1 MSSYKKTMREAREE
15 MLMREAAGFEL
26 VLEGGDYKS
35 KADAMA
41 AAADAYAKQRDPLD
55 EIEVYQ
61 MSSNKF
67 EINHPMNSSGR
78 NSIEKRGGKLIGKV
92 GKNFKEEVELDEA
105 SKYDL
110 YHKDFSSAM
119 QHAYKM
125 AKKLHGITIS
135 PDEISDKVATGPRKP
150 SEGKTNKYRLEG
162 DKGGIQIQVYNK
174 GGSKPF
180 ELNMYKE
187 EVDLDEDIATMAMAV
202 MGLNAAALL
211 PVLFMAVREII
222 RGTPLE
228 SSIKNVVDKLK
239 KNKNYKMSDSE
250 KSDVKGFVSKV
261 KKEKPSLLQKVM
273 KQAKLNLLKDEVE
286 LDEAVKVGDTVKV
299 KLNRKG
305 KEYIEKGKVTKIE
318 KDSIIVKH
326 DFSRTPSRV
335 SMKNIVKEEVEL
347 DEEEDFKPHKMYDPK
362 TGKSYDAKTMDDH
375 LRMKKKGYD
384 HEKPKDEDED
394 EIDESLWANIA
405 AKRKRIKAGSGEKMR
420 KPGEKGAPTPD
431 QMAKAKNEELDK
443 DDESIVKKVVG
454 KLKKASQAHAGQ
466 SKALEKA
473 LDEQETTPTENPVV
487 KAQNKLK
494 VVKKVA
500 NLKQQMAA
508 IKNEEVEL
516 DEAKMSSSQI
526 AMLKKAYEPMRDK
539 KIGVENADRL
549 SKMMNKI
556 AGDKEALM
564 QLFKADI
571 PFVSQSAVTK
581 LITKHGM
588 KGAEI
593 NKLREGHE
601 INEVLPFVVGA
612 AARLAAPIITR
623 KLAATGARKLATG
636 AVRAATGVAK
646 TAAATAATANA
657 APPSDDAQQER
668 DNARAQAERQRAAD
682 QAAQQDAAQRKAA
695 AYGMTTEASA
705 YSDARRAMA
714 SDPSTRQKFSKNIS
728 ASDDDIK
735 SADKN
740 IIMQLRDVVSLKGVG
755 KLTLKPSEEK
765 KLKKS
770 GSGYTKTAGSGFV
783 EFANGRKEKV
793 DLKIA
798 QAILD
803 KYNKQRKPSDK
814 ERFQAKI
821 SKSKKDMLKALKETN
836 QIDKNRTSLSKV
848 KNFMKENEEK

>member
-1 MSSYKKTMREAREE
+1 MSSYRKTMREALEE
-15 MLMREAAGFEL
+15 MHDIAEDFKPHKMYDPKTG
-26 VLEGGDYKS
+26 
-35 KADAMA
+35 KAYDAKTM
-41 AAADAYAKQRDPLD
+41 DDHLRMKKKGYDHEKPKDEDED
-55 EIEVYQ
+55 EIDESLWANIAAKRKRIKAGSGETMRKKGDPGAPTSDQ
-61 MSSNKF
+61 MAKA
-67 EINHPMNSSGR
+67 
-78 NSIEKRGGKLIGKV
+78 
-92 GKNFKEEVELDEA
+92 KNEEVELDEA

-110 YHKDFSSAM
+110 YHKDFSGAM

-187 EVDLDEDIATMAMAV
+187 EVELDEDVATMGAIV

-250 KSDVKGFVSKV
+250 KSDVTGFVSKV
-261 KKEKPSLLQKVM
+261 KKEKPSLFKKVM
-273 KQAKLNLLKDEVE
+273 S
-286 LDEAVKVGDTVKV
+286 KV
-299 KLNRKG
+299 R
-305 KEYIEKGKVTKIE
+305 
-318 KDSIIVKH
+318 SI
-326 DFSRTPSRV
+326 
-335 SMKNIVKEEVEL
+335 KEEVEL
-347 DEEEDFKPHKMYDPK
+347 D
-362 TGKSYDAKTMDDH
+362 
-375 LRMKKKGYD
+375 
-384 HEKPKDEDED
+384 
-394 EIDESLWANIA
+394 
-405 AKRKRIKAGSGEKMR
+405 
-420 KPGEKGAPTPD
+420 
-431 QMAKAKNEELDK
+431 EELDK

-623 KLAATGARKLATG
+623 KLAATGVRKLATG

>member
-1 MSSYKKTMREAREE
+1 MKGQKGQKSFDDAQ
-15 MLMREAAGFEL
+15 AIA
-26 VLEGGDYKS
+26 DYF
-35 KADAMA
+35 
-41 AAADAYAKQRDPLD
+41 AK
-55 EIEVYQ
+55 
-61 MSSNKF
+61 NK
-67 EINHPMNSSGR
+67 
-78 NSIEKRGGKLIGKV
+78 
-92 GKNFKEEVELDEA
+92 
-105 SKYDL
+105 
-110 YHKDFSSAM
+110 
-119 QHAYKM
+119 
-125 AKKLHGITIS
+125 IT
-135 PDEISDKVATGPRKP
+135 
-150 SEGKTNKYRLEG
+150 
-162 DKGGIQIQVYNK
+162 
-174 GGSKPF
+174 
-180 ELNMYKE
+180 E
-187 EVDLDEDIATMAMAV
+187 EVD
-202 MGLNAAALL
+202 
-211 PVLFMAVREII
+211 
-222 RGTPLE
+222 
-228 SSIKNVVDKLK
+228 
-239 KNKNYKMSDSE
+239 
-250 KSDVKGFVSKV
+250 
-261 KKEKPSLLQKVM
+261 
-273 KQAKLNLLKDEVE
+273 
-286 LDEAVKVGDTVKV
+286 
-299 KLNRKG
+299 
-305 KEYIEKGKVTKIE
+305 
-318 KDSIIVKH
+318 
-326 DFSRTPSRV
+326 
-335 SMKNIVKEEVEL
+335 
-347 DEEEDFKPHKMYDPK
+347 
-362 TGKSYDAKTMDDH
+362 
-375 LRMKKKGYD
+375 
-384 HEKPKDEDED
+384 
-394 EIDESLWANIA
+394 
-405 AKRKRIKAGSGEKMR
+405 
-420 KPGEKGAPTPD
+420 
-431 QMAKAKNEELDK
+431 
-443 DDESIVKKVVG
+443 
-454 KLKKASQAHAGQ
+454 
-466 SKALEKA
+466 
-473 LDEQETTPTENPVV
+473 
-487 KAQNKLK
+487 
-494 VVKKVA
+494 
-500 NLKQQMAA
+500 
-508 IKNEEVEL
+508 L

-549 SKMMNKI
+549 SKMMNKV

-601 INEVLPFVVGA
+601 INEVFLAPVVGA

-646 TAAATAATANA
+646 TAARLVGTAATMGA
-657 APPSDDAQQER
+657 APAAAPAASPSDDAQQER
-668 DNARAQAERQRAAD
+668 DSARAQAEKQRAAD

-695 AYGMTTEASA
+695 AYNMTTEASA

-783 EFANGRKEKV
+783 EFANGRKEKI

-814 ERFQAKI
+814 ESFQAKI
-821 SKSKKDMLKALKETN
+821 SKSKKDMLKALKETI

>member
-1 MSSYKKTMREAREE
+1 MSSYRKTMRQALEE
-15 MLMREAAGFEL
+15 MSVISEA
-26 VLEGGDYKS
+26 
-35 KADAMA
+35 
-41 AAADAYAKQRDPLD
+41 
-55 EIEVYQ
+55 
-61 MSSNKF
+61 
-67 EINHPMNSSGR
+67 
-78 NSIEKRGGKLIGKV
+78 
-92 GKNFKEEVELDEA
+92 
-105 SKYDL
+105 KYDL
-110 YHKDFSSAM
+110 YHKDFSTAM

-162 DKGGIQIQVYNK
+162 DGGGIQIQVYNK

-187 EVDLDEDIATMAMAV
+187 E
-202 MGLNAAALL
+202 
-211 PVLFMAVREII
+211 F
-222 RGTPLE
+222 
-228 SSIKNVVDKLK
+228 
-239 KNKNYKMSDSE
+239 
-250 KSDVKGFVSKV
+250 
-261 KKEKPSLLQKVM
+261 
-273 KQAKLNLLKDEVE
+273 E
-286 LDEAVKVGDTVKV
+286 LDEASQAFDNVLAMNPPILGKQQDPENTTVIRPRSLGVAMASKNAYA
-299 KLNRKG
+299 KLKG
-305 KEYIEKGKVTKIE
+305 VEKKEADEYLRDKDKPHKLSDDQLEKLRNKRE
-318 KDSIIVKH
+318 SA
-326 DFSRTPSRV
+326 
-335 SMKNIVKEEVEL
+335 NEL
-347 DEEEDFKPHKMYDPK
+347 DESQWGAPDKLTPVQQAH
-362 TGKSYDAKTMDDH
+362 
-375 LRMKKKGYD
+375 RD
-384 HEKPKDEDED
+384 HEAMGHVHHQSAVSAMKAGYSKKEVHAHLDKHFPGGIHPTVKTAVDNHFAKKAGVQNSEYNPTADED
-394 EIDESLWANIA
+394 
-405 AKRKRIKAGSGEKMR
+405 
-420 KPGEKGAPTPD
+420 
-431 QMAKAKNEELDK
+431 
-443 DDESIVKKVVG
+443 
-454 KLKKASQAHAGQ
+454 
-466 SKALEKA
+466 
-473 LDEQETTPTENPVV
+473 
-487 KAQNKLK
+487 
-494 VVKKVA
+494 
-500 NLKQQMAA
+500 
-508 IKNEEVEL
+508 VEL

-526 AMLKKAYEPMRDK
+526 VMLKKAYEPMRDK
-539 KIGVENADRL
+539 KIGMENADRL
-549 SKMMNKI
+549 SKMMNKV

-623 KLAATGARKLATG
+623 KLASTALGTAARTAARRTVGALTKRGLVGTAARKLATG
-636 AVRAATGVAK
+636 AVRTVGGAAN
-646 TAAATAATANA
+646 AARTAATVGAAPAAEPA

-668 DNARAQAERQRAAD
+668 DGARAQAEKQRAAD

-695 AYGMTTEASA
+695 AYNMTTEASA

-714 SDPSTRQKFSKNIS
+714 FDPSTKQKFSKNIS

-783 EFANGRKEKV
+783 EFANGRKEKI

-814 ERFQAKI
+814 ESFQAKI
-821 SKSKKDMLKALKETN
+821 SKSKKDMLKALKETI

>member
-1 MSSYKKTMREAREE
+1 MSSYRKTMRQALEE
-15 MLMREAAGFEL
+15 MHDMLNEAEDFKPHKMYDPKTGKAYDAKTMDDHLRMKKKGYDHEKPKDEDEDENEIDESLWANIAAKRKRIKAGSGEKMRKPGEKGAPTPDQMA
-26 VLEGGDYKS
+26 
-35 KADAMA
+35 KA
-41 AAADAYAKQRDPLD
+41 KNE
-55 EIEVYQ
+55 EI
-61 MSSNKF
+61 
-67 EINHPMNSSGR
+67 
-78 NSIEKRGGKLIGKV
+78 
-92 GKNFKEEVELDEA
+92 ELDEA

-110 YHKDFSSAM
+110 YHKDFSGAM

-187 EVDLDEDIATMAMAV
+187 EVELDESQWGA
-202 MGLNAAALL
+202 
-211 PVLFMAVREII
+211 P
-222 RGTPLE
+222 
-228 SSIKNVVDKLK
+228 DKLTPVQQAHRDHEAMGHAHKEAAESAVKAGYSHKEVHAHLDKHFPGGIHPTVRTAVDNHFAK
-239 KNKNYKMSDSE
+239 KTGVQKNEYVPED
-250 KSDVKGFVSKV
+250 
-261 KKEKPSLLQKVM
+261 
-273 KQAKLNLLKDEVE
+273 VE
-286 LDEAVKVGDTVKV
+286 LDEASQAFDDVLDMNPPNLIKQASGDNTPEIRRRTKGAAMASKNAYA
-299 KLNRKG
+299 KLRGDEK
-305 KEYIEKGKVTKIE
+305 KEADEYLKTK
-318 KDSIIVKH
+318 D
-326 DFSRTPSRV
+326 
-335 SMKNIVKEEVEL
+335 
-347 DEEEDFKPHKMYDPK
+347 KPHKL
-362 TGKSYDAKTMDDH
+362 SA
-375 LRMKKKGYD
+375 
-384 HEKPKDEDED
+384 EDE
-394 EIDESLWANIA
+394 A
-405 AKRKRIKAGSGEKMR
+405 
-420 KPGEKGAPTPD
+420 
-431 QMAKAKNEELDK
+431 
-443 DDESIVKKVVG
+443 
-454 KLKKASQAHAGQ
+454 KLKKES
-466 SKALEKA
+466 
-473 LDEQETTPTENPVV
+473 
-487 KAQNKLK
+487 
-494 VVKKVA
+494 A
-500 NLKQQMAA
+500 N
-508 IKNEEVEL
+508 EL

-549 SKMMNKI
+549 SKMMNKV
-556 AGDKEALM
+556 ARDKEALM

-646 TAAATAATANA
+646 TAASTAATAATANA

>member
-1 MSSYKKTMREAREE
+1 MSSYRKTMRQALEE
-15 MLMREAAGFEL
+15 MHDMLNEAEDFKPHKMYDPKTGKAYDAKTMDDHLRMKKKGYDHEKPKDEDENDIDESLWANIAAKKARIKAGSGETMRKKGDPGAPTSDQMAKAKNEELDKDDESVVKKVVGKLKKASQAHAGQ
-26 VLEGGDYKS
+26 S
-35 KADAMA
+35 KALEKALDEQETTPMENPVVKAQNKLKVVKKVADLKQQMA
-41 AAADAYAKQRDPLD
+41 AVK
-55 EIEVYQ
+55 
-61 MSSNKF
+61 
-67 EINHPMNSSGR
+67 
-78 NSIEKRGGKLIGKV
+78 
-92 GKNFKEEVELDEA
+92 KEEVELDEA

-125 AKKLHGITIS
+125 AKKIHGITIS

-162 DKGGIQIQVYNK
+162 DKGAIQVQVYNK
-174 GGSKPF
+174 GGSKPY
-180 ELNMYKE
+180 ELNFYKE
-187 EVDLDEDIATMAMAV
+187 EVELDEDVATMGAIV
-202 MGLNAAALL
+202 MGLNAVALL
-211 PVLFMAVREII
+211 PVLFVAVREII

-228 SSIKNVVDKLK
+228 SSIKKIIDKLK

-250 KSDVKGFVSKV
+250 KSDVTGFVSKV
-261 KKEKPSLLQKVM
+261 KKEKPSLFKKVM
-273 KQAKLNLLKDEVE
+273 S
-286 LDEAVKVGDTVKV
+286 KV
-299 KLNRKG
+299 R
-305 KEYIEKGKVTKIE
+305 
-318 KDSIIVKH
+318 SI
-326 DFSRTPSRV
+326 
-335 SMKNIVKEEVEL
+335 KEEVEL
-347 DEEEDFKPHKMYDPK
+347 DESMFAAPDKPTPVQQAHRHHEAMGHVHHQSAVSAVKAGYSHKEVHAHLDKHFPGGIHPTVRTAVDNHFAKK
-362 TGKSYDAKTMDDH
+362 TGV
-375 LRMKKKGYD
+375 
-384 HEKPKDEDED
+384 
-394 EIDESLWANIA
+394 
-405 AKRKRIKAGSGEKMR
+405 
-420 KPGEKGAPTPD
+420 
-431 QMAKAKNEELDK
+431 QKNEYN
-443 DDESIVKKVVG
+443 
-454 KLKKASQAHAGQ
+454 
-466 SKALEKA
+466 
-473 LDEQETTPTENPVV
+473 PTSD
-487 KAQNKLK
+487 
-494 VVKKVA
+494 
-500 NLKQQMAA
+500 
-508 IKNEEVEL
+508 EEVEL

-549 SKMMNKI
+549 SKMMNKV
-556 AGDKEALM
+556 ARDKEALM

-646 TAAATAATANA
+646 TAATMGA
-657 APPSDDAQQER
+657 APAAAPAASPSDDAQQER
-668 DNARAQAERQRAAD
+668 DSARAQAEKQRAAD

-695 AYGMTTEASA
+695 AYNMTTEASA

-783 EFANGRKEKV
+783 EFANGRKEKI

-814 ERFQAKI
+814 ESFQAKI
-821 SKSKKDMLKALKETN
+821 SKSKKDMLKALKETI

>member
-1 MSSYKKTMREAREE
+1 MSSYRKSMREAREE
-15 MLMREAAGFEL
+15 MLVISEA
-26 VLEGGDYKS
+26 
-35 KADAMA
+35 
-41 AAADAYAKQRDPLD
+41 
-55 EIEVYQ
+55 
-61 MSSNKF
+61 
-67 EINHPMNSSGR
+67 
-78 NSIEKRGGKLIGKV
+78 
-92 GKNFKEEVELDEA
+92 
-105 SKYDL
+105 KYEL

-125 AKKLHGITIS
+125 AKKLHGITIN

-187 EVDLDEDIATMAMAV
+187 EVELDE
-202 MGLNAAALL
+202 ALK
-211 PVLFMAVREII
+211 P
-222 RGTPLE
+222 
-228 SSIKNVVDKLK
+228 
-239 KNKNYKMSDSE
+239 MSDSE
-250 KSDVKGFVSKV
+250 LTGMYHSAIKWMERGMSQKEALKKLAKEMGVTRKETAAV
-261 KKEKPSLLQKVM
+261 KK
-273 KQAKLNLLKDEVE
+273 KLDN
-286 LDEAVKVGDTVKV
+286 AG
-299 KLNRKG
+299 
-305 KEYIEKGKVTKIE
+305 
-318 KDSIIVKH
+318 
-326 DFSRTPSRV
+326 
-335 SMKNIVKEEVEL
+335 
-347 DEEEDFKPHKMYDPK
+347 FK
-362 TGKSYDAKTMDDH
+362 
-375 LRMKKKGYD
+375 
-384 HEKPKDEDED
+384 
-394 EIDESLWANIA
+394 
-405 AKRKRIKAGSGEKMR
+405 
-420 KPGEKGAPTPD
+420 
-431 QMAKAKNEELDK
+431 
-443 DDESIVKKVVG
+443 
-454 KLKKASQAHAGQ
+454 
-466 SKALEKA
+466 
-473 LDEQETTPTENPVV
+473 
-487 KAQNKLK
+487 
-494 VVKKVA
+494 
-500 NLKQQMAA
+500 
-508 IKNEEVEL
+508 EEVEL

-581 LITKHGM
+581 LISKHGM

-623 KLAATGARKLATG
+623 KLASTALGTGARKLATG
-636 AVRAATGVAK
+636 AVR
-646 TAAATAATANA
+646 TAARHAGTAATMGA
-657 APPSDDAQQER
+657 APAAGAAAEPAASPSDDAQQKR
-668 DNARAQAERQRAAD
+668 DSARAQAEKQRAAER
-682 QAAQQDAAQRKAA
+682 AAQQDAAQRKAA
-695 AYGMTTEASA
+695 AYSMTGVDEGLIDSMLSLFGKGKKPEGKLLGGSKAASRLIKRAKKSQADRDEKEKKNEKYESEYESQLTEASA

>member
-1 MSSYKKTMREAREE
+1 MSSYRKTMREAREE

-250 KSDVKGFVSKV
+250 KSDVKGFMSKV

-273 KQAKLNLLKDEVE
+273 KQVKLNLLKDEVE

-347 DEEEDFKPHKMYDPK
+347 DEEEDFKPHKMYDPE